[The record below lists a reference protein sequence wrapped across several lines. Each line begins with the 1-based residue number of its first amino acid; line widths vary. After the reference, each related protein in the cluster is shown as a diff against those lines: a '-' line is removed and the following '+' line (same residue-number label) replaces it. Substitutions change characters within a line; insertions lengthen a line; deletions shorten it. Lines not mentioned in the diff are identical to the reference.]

1 MGRNYESL
9 EELKRKKRLLKG
21 EIKDLEALL
30 TFKNTKESLSA
41 FTNGL
46 SDQYLQEKVDEDGE
60 EKTVI
65 RKDVIAKQLTSEVK
79 DMLLSK
85 NAAVGL
91 ASSAFSGNA
100 VDGLIKLGVTALVA
114 NYAKKKYEKFQLEE
128 KTFGSSIDL
137 CSTDCFK
144 ICPQKVGK
152 LPKNKK
158 CIQYGA
164 TYMSFGVGE

>member
-114 NYAKKKYEKFQLEE
+114 NYAKKNMKSSNWKKKLLGAALIYVAPIALKYVRKKLENYQKTKSLSSMEQL
-128 KTFGSSIDL
+128 I
-137 CSTDCFK
+137 
-144 ICPQKVGK
+144 
-152 LPKNKK
+152 
-158 CIQYGA
+158 
-164 TYMSFGVGE
+164 